1 MTDLRLDEMR
11 LLERAREF
19 AQLHVAPQ
27 AAHWARERLTC
38 AQLFPLAASVGLLG
52 LQIPASHGGSAMSF
66 ACKAQVAEILAA
78 ADFGVAMSLINTHNV
93 AKQVA
98 TLGQSS
104 LVQRFVPGLIAGR
117 ISACT
122 ALTEP
127 TAGSDFSAIQTQAVA
142 VPGGWQLDGSK
153 TWITN
158 AVHADVIVVYAQTRV
173 GAGAAGIAAFI
184 VDTHRSG
191 FHLAR
196 GDAMGP
202 LSSMGTGEFQLTGYL
217 CEEDELLSPAGE
229 AFKDILGA
237 INGARA
243 YVAAM
248 CCGMVGECLRVAS
261 AYGLQRKTFG
271 KNLLAHQGWRW
282 QLADAAIDLEAA
294 QLMVRHTATLI
305 DTGMD
310 AQSAC
315 AKAKV
320 FSTRMAQRH
329 ITALMHS
336 MGAEG
341 LREEFPFVRHLA
353 ASQVAGLV
361 DGSTEMLLER
371 IAKDF
376 KASSSSR

>member
-1 MTDLRLDEMR
+1 MTDLRLEER
-11 LLERAREF
+11 QLLERAREF
-19 AQLHVAPQ
+19 ARQQVAPQ

-38 AQLFPLAASVGLLG
+38 AQLFPPAASVGLLG
-52 LQIPASHGGSAMSF
+52 LQVPLSHGGSAMSF

-93 AKQVA
+93 AEQMA
-98 TLGQSS
+98 RMGQPSI
-104 LVQRFVPGLIAGR
+104 VQRFVPGLVAGR
-117 ISACT
+117 IGACT

-127 TAGSDFSAIQTQAVA
+127 TAGSDFSAIQTQAVS

-158 AVHADVIVVYAQTRV
+158 AVHADVIVVYAQTQP
-173 GAGAAGIAAFI
+173 GAGAAGIAAFV
-184 VDTHRSG
+184 VDAHRPG
-191 FHLAR
+191 FHR
-196 GDAMGP
+196 GPLTPMGP
-202 LSSMGTGEFQLTGYL
+202 LTSMGTGEFSLDGYL
-217 CEEDELLSPAGE
+217 CKDEELLSPAGE
-229 AFKDILGA
+229 AFKDILRA

-261 AYGLQRKTFG
+261 AFGLQRQTFG
-271 KNLLAHQGWRW
+271 KSLLAHQGWRW
-282 QLADAAIDLEAA
+282 QLADTAIDLEAA
-294 QLMVRHTATLI
+294 QLMVRHAASLI
-305 DTGMD
+305 DAAVD

-315 AKAKV
+315 AKAKI
-320 FSTRMAQRH
+320 FSTRMAQKH
-329 ITALMHS
+329 VAALMQA

-341 LREEFPFVRHLA
+341 LREEYPFVRHLA
-353 ASQVAGLV
+353 AAQVAGLV

-376 KASSSSR
+376 KAS

>member
-1 MTDLRLDEMR
+1 MSGLRLDELR
-11 LLERAREF
+11 LLEDAREF
-19 AQLHVAPQ
+19 AQLHVARQ
-27 AAHWARERLTC
+27 AAHRAREHLTC
-38 AQLFPLAASVGLLG
+38 ARLFPLAASVGLLG
-52 LQIPASHGGSAMSF
+52 LQVPRAYGGSAMSF

-93 AKQVA
+93 AEQMA
-98 TLGQSS
+98 RLGQPS
-104 LVQRFVPGLIAGR
+104 LVRRFVPDLIAGR

-142 VPGGWQLDGSK
+142 VPGGWKIDGSK

-173 GAGAAGIAAFI
+173 GAGAAGIAAFA
-184 VDTHRSG
+184 VDTHKAG
-191 FHLAR
+191 FHLVQ

-202 LSSMGTGEFQLTGYL
+202 LSSMGTAEFRLDGYL
-217 CEEDELLSPAGE
+217 CEEDELLAPAGE
-229 AFKDILGA
+229 AFKDILRA

-261 AYGLQRKTFG
+261 AFGLQRKTFG
-271 KNLLAHQGWRW
+271 KSLIAHQGWRW
-282 QLADAAIDLEAA
+282 RLAEAAIDLEAA
-294 QLMVRHTATLI
+294 QLMVGHTASLI
-305 DTGMD
+305 DAAVD

-315 AKAKV
+315 AKTKV
-320 FSTRMAQRH
+320 FSTCMAQRH
-329 ITALMHS
+329 VAALTQA

-341 LREEFPFVRHLA
+341 LREDYPFVRHLA

-376 KASSSSR
+376 KTS

>member
-1 MTDLRLDEMR
+1 MSDFTPEEQL

-19 AQLHVAPQ
+19 AQLRVAPH
-27 AAHWARERLTC
+27 AARWACERTSC
-38 AQLFPLAASVGLLG
+38 IELFALAASLGLLG
-52 LQIPASHGGSAMSF
+52 LQVPRSLGGSAMSF
-66 ACKAQVAEILAA
+66 ACKVQVAEILAA

-93 AKQVA
+93 AEQMA
-98 TLGQSS
+98 RLGPSS
-104 LVQRFVPGLIAGR
+104 LVQRFVPGLIAGQ

-127 TAGSDFSAIQTQAVA
+127 LAGSDFSAIQTRATA

-158 AVHADVIVVYAQTRV
+158 AVHADVLVVYAQTQP
-173 GAGAAGIAAFI
+173 GAGAAGIAAFV
-184 VDTHRSG
+184 VDAHREG
-191 FHLAR
+191 FQR
-196 GDAMGP
+196 EPGPPIGP
-202 LSSMGTGEFQLTGYL
+202 LASMGTGEFRLEGYL
-217 CEEDELLSPAGE
+217 CKADELLSPAGE
-229 AFKDILGA
+229 AFKDILRA
-237 INGARA
+237 INGARS
-243 YVAAM
+243 YVAGM

-261 AYGLQRKTFG
+261 TFGLQRKTFG
-271 KNLLAHQGWRW
+271 KPLLAHQGWRW

-294 QLMVRHTATLI
+294 QLMVRHSASLV
-305 DTGMD
+305 DAAMD

-320 FSTRMAQRH
+320 FATRIAQQH
-329 ITALMHS
+329 IAALMQA

-341 LREEFPFVRHLA
+341 LREKYPFQRHLA
-353 ASQVAGLV
+353 ASQLAGLV

-376 KASSSSR
+376 KAS